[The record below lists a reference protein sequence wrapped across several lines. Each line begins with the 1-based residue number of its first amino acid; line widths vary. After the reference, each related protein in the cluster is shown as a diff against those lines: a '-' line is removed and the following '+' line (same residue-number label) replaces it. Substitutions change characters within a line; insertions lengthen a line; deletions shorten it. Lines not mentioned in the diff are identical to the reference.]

1 MLFSTWLLYVV
12 VALLSIA
19 SPGPAIFL
27 AISNSVRYGM
37 KAVLISSVGNIIG
50 IFFLSALAIM
60 GVGALLKASE
70 SMFLVL
76 KLFGAAYL
84 FFLGIRQWRSRKS
97 IFTELDSNEERA
109 EIKQTRIFSQAA
121 LLALTN
127 PKAILFFSA
136 LFPQFLAPE
145 HGLLPQFL
153 ILTLTFMGISFC
165 SLMTYGLFAR
175 YVRTWMAVKRRYVV
189 FNKFFGAAFMFFGA
203 SMLAMRMSAR

>member
-1 MLFSTWLLYVV
+1 MLLSTWLLYVV

-19 SPGPAIFL
+19 SPGPAILL

-50 IFFLSALAIM
+50 IFFLSALAMM

-70 SMFLVL
+70 NMFFVL
-76 KLFGAAYL
+76 KLCGAAYL
-84 FFLGIRQWRSRKS
+84 FYLGIRQWRSRKS
-97 IFTELDSNEERA
+97 VFTELGGMEGRTGVR
-109 EIKQTRIFSQAA
+109 QTRIFFQAT

-136 LFPQFLAPE
+136 LFPQFLAPKY
-145 HGLLPQFL
+145 GLLPQFL

-175 YVRTWMAVKRRYVV
+175 YVRTWMAVKRRYVW
-189 FNKFFGAAFMFFGA
+189 FNKFFGAVFMFFGA
-203 SMLAMRMSAR
+203 SMLAMRMAAK